1 MSDGPVS
8 AVLQMQ
14 GVELTLLPEKA
25 LYIASA
31 RSLLVSD
38 VHLGKSETFQ
48 RFGIPVPSQVNRET
62 LSRLRWICDRTQPE
76 NLWILGDLFHAR
88 EGIVD
93 EVLDGWLAFLNDTQV
108 NAQLIV
114 GNHDRRLLEL
124 LEQLSICCFTEA
136 VQVQDMV
143 FSHEPHPSTAQLNI
157 CGHVHP
163 VVRLRGGGD
172 RLRLPCFFWEADQ
185 RRLTLPAFGGFTGGY
200 EMRLR
205 PNTIAYA
212 IAEDQVVAFKGLP

>member
-1 MSDGPVS
+1 MSDGPVN

-163 VVRLRGGGD
+163 VVRLSGGGD

>member
-1 MSDGPVS
+1 VRGRPIST
-8 AVLQMQ
+8 VLQIL
-14 GVELTLLPEKA
+14 GAELTLLPEKA

-31 RSLLVSD
+31 KSLLVSD

-163 VVRLRGGGD
+163 VVRLSGGGD

>member
-163 VVRLRGGGD
+163 VVRLSGGGD

>member
-1 MSDGPVS
+1 
-8 AVLQMQ
+8 
-14 GVELTLLPEKA
+14 
-25 LYIASA
+25 
-31 RSLLVSD
+31 
-38 VHLGKSETFQ
+38 
-48 RFGIPVPSQVNRET
+48 
-62 LSRLRWICDRTQPE
+62 
-76 NLWILGDLFHAR
+76 
-88 EGIVD
+88 
-93 EVLDGWLAFLNDTQV
+93 
-108 NAQLIV
+108 
-114 GNHDRRLLEL
+114 
-124 LEQLSICCFTEA
+124 
-136 VQVQDMV
+136 MV

-163 VVRLRGGGD
+163 VVRLSGGGD